1 MAMFDETKKRFDR
14 RQPRVA
20 GPDGIGASLLDMFE
34 ERPDRLNV
42 EVLDEKFRWG
52 SLDPPGDKPQQEGE
66 RTGIGRDGMSAC
78 PAFIGKMGLQE
89 G

>member
-1 MAMFDETKKRFDR
+1 MFDETEKGFDR
-14 RQPRVA
+14 RKSRIA
-20 GPDGIGASLLDMFE
+20 GPDGIGTSFFDMFE

-42 EVLDEKFRWG
+42 EVFDEKFRWG

-66 RTGIGRDGMSAC
+66 RTGIGCDGMSAC
-78 PAFIGKMGLQE
+78 AAFIRKMGLQE